1 MAEFHVEAEEES
13 SVLDDVN
20 KAKPNVYSKHANE
33 TELIENNEF
42 DNISMLEKS
51 ELQKVGDQSSVL
63 NDANKVKEKLFCEH
77 ANETR
82 HNKNNNVFDNVAM
95 LDT

>member
-33 TELIENNEF
+33 TELIENNDF
-42 DNISMLEKS
+42 DNITMLNK
-51 ELQKVGDQSSVL
+51 LKVPEAG
-63 NDANKVKEKLFCEH
+63 E
-77 ANETR
+77 
-82 HNKNNNVFDNVAM
+82 
-95 LDT
+95 

>member
-33 TELIENNEF
+33 TELIENNDF
-42 DNISMLEKS
+42 DNISMLNK
-51 ELQKVGDQSSVL
+51 LKVPEAG
-63 NDANKVKEKLFCEH
+63 E
-77 ANETR
+77 
-82 HNKNNNVFDNVAM
+82 
-95 LDT
+95 

>member
-33 TELIENNEF
+33 TELIENNDF
-42 DNISMLEKS
+42 DKISMLNK
-51 ELQKVGDQSSVL
+51 LKVPEAG
-63 NDANKVKEKLFCEH
+63 E
-77 ANETR
+77 
-82 HNKNNNVFDNVAM
+82 
-95 LDT
+95 